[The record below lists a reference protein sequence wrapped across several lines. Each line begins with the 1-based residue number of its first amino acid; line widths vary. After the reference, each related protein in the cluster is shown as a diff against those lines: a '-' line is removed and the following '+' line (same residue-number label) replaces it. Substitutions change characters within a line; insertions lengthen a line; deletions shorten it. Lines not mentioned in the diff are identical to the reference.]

1 MFITS
6 VDGMPRPSP
15 LLSCRPNVHFFIVEA
30 VESRYGQRAAY
41 TDETRKF
48 LFAHTPPQKRSAAD
62 NASQTRKLILNA
74 KNQNSPRF
82 WPLYHTCPCDSPAP
96 FLSPSWL

>member
-48 LFAHTPPQKRSAAD
+48 LLPIPR
-62 NASQTRKLILNA
+62 RK
-74 KNQNSPRF
+74 SVPR
-82 WPLYHTCPCDSPAP
+82 PTLDRRLTVAVCNPAGGR
-96 FLSPSWL
+96 